1 VHTYVFREVEM
12 VDDRAAERYHLVD
25 DGLLRA
31 DERKDAAVM
40 VSVKV
45 EIYTACRRFSE
56 LAKPLLVTPFADVDD
71 ALNEC

>member
-1 VHTYVFREVEM
+1 MFREVEM
-12 VDDRAAERYHLVD
+12 VDDRAAERYNLVD

-45 EIYTACRRFSE
+45 EIYTACCRFSE